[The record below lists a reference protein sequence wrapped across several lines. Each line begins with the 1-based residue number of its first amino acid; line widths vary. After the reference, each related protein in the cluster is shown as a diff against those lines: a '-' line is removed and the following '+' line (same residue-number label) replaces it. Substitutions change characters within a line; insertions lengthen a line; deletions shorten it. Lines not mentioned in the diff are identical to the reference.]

1 MEEGAAAAENGIEGE
16 GYVVVK
22 AAAEVEGGPAAG
34 DRGDLAAPAE
44 DAAPAGSEDAAPAP
58 AVTADETAAPAKAPA
73 KVSSVPLPVTV
84 FARHACVAGVV

>member
-1 MEEGAAAAENGIEGE
+1 MWRGTQPLVAVIVGISLTEDS
-16 GYVVVK
+16 
-22 AAAEVEGGPAAG
+22 A
-34 DRGDLAAPAE
+34 LAR
-44 DAAPAGSEDAAPAP
+44 SEDAPAP